1 MSLLCLTPPLCVP
14 QAYVQYAYCAPCRNS
29 FLSGRRPD
37 TGNRSRAPVA
47 SSSPAAAQTVTGCG
61 CTDKVWEF
69 IDHFRQTGAG
79 TANGA
84 NWQSMPECA
93 LRRLS

>member
-37 TGNRSRAPVA
+37 TGKRSRSG
-47 SSSPAAAQTVTGCG
+47 SSRCVFFLLPKQRLCA
-61 CTDKVWEF
+61 DKVWEF

-93 LRRLS
+93 LHRLS

>member
-1 MSLLCLTPPLCVP
+1 MRLC
-14 QAYVQYAYCAPCRNS
+14 A
-29 FLSGRRPD
+29 
-37 TGNRSRAPVA
+37 
-47 SSSPAAAQTVTGCG
+47 
-61 CTDKVWEF
+61 DKVWEF